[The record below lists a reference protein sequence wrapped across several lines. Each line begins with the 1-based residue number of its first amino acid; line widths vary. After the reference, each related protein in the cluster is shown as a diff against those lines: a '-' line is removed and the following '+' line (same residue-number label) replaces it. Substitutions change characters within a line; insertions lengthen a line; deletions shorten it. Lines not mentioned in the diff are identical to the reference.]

1 MPKGGEPC
9 LFCDEYPCSCNKPA
23 RKKASSKPK
32 ASTTSTKP
40 RPKPKPKKVEAKP
53 APKPARRKPV
63 VEVDHDMDSAIRLF
77 HTNGM
82 LSLPEVR
89 KHKEKLGPSKPTG
102 KMLKYKGGDDDEQ

>member
-23 RKKASSKPK
+23 RKKASSRPK

-40 RPKPKPKKVEAKP
+40 RPKPKPKVEAKP

>member
-23 RKKASSKPK
+23 RKKASAKPK
-32 ASTTSTKP
+32 ASTTSAKL
-40 RPKPKPKKVEAKP
+40 RPKPKPKVEAKP

-102 KMLKYKGGDDDEQ
+102 KLLKYKGGDDDEQ